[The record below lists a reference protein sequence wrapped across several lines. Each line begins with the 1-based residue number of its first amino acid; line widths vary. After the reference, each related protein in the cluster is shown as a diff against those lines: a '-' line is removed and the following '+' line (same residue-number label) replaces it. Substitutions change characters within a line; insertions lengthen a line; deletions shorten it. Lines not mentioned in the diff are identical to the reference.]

1 MHSMNMPD
9 SGKLQPNCTSD
20 EIKVILFG
28 LKSAI
33 HDVNSDALSYIFQKE
48 LDWDMI
54 YRLAEK
60 HRMIPLLYSS
70 LKKVPPDL
78 VPEYIL
84 TKMSAIYM
92 LSMKRAMIQIR
103 ELIQV
108 MILFKDH
115 EIPLM
120 PYKGM
125 ALSQQLYGDIGL
137 RISSDIDIIV
147 HQQDAIR
154 AKALL
159 VSQGYAP
166 GISLTPEQDEKFVN
180 LRCEYDLFFPGRSTI
195 DIHWQFIPYYYL
207 APFKDADMWSE
218 LKEVALEGREILTL
232 SPEMLLIALC
242 IHGAKHQWKDL
253 KQVCDI
259 AAIIALEN
267 DLDWEYIVRIANEK
281 RMKRILFLGLRLV
294 EVLMETRLP
303 PEISVAIQQDPRIQH
318 LVSAS
323 LDAINQENQPHDGE
337 VHEVLY
343 WVSVRECVWD
353 KIRVILLLMFK
364 PNHDDWRYISL
375 PAILSSFY
383 YIIRPIRLVV
393 KYGVKG

>member
-1 MHSMNMPD
+1 MQYRHISE
-9 SGKLQPNCTSD
+9 SGKLQSNCISD
-20 EIKVILFG
+20 EMDVILFV

-33 HDVNSDALSYIFQKE
+33 HDVDPDALSHIFKKE
-48 LDWDMI
+48 LDWDTI
-54 YRLAEK
+54 YRLAER
-60 HRMIPLLYSS
+60 HRLIPLLYSS
-70 LKKVPPDL
+70 LKNVSPDL
-78 VPEYIL
+78 IPESIL
-84 TKMSAIYM
+84 TKMSAIYL
-92 LSMKRAMIQIR
+92 LSMKRAMIQMR

-108 MILFKDH
+108 MNLFKDH

-125 ALSQQLYGDIGL
+125 ALSHQLYGDIGL

-166 GISLTPEQDEKFVN
+166 GISLTPEQDKKFVS

-207 APFKDADMWSE
+207 APFNDADMWSE
-218 LKEVALEGREILTL
+218 LKKVFLEGREIATL

-259 AAIIALEN
+259 AAIIAREN
-267 DLDWEYIVRIANEK
+267 ELDWENIVRIAHEK
-281 RMKRILFLGLRLV
+281 RITRILFLGLRLV

-303 PEISVAIQQDPRIQH
+303 PEVSIAIQKDPNIQH

-323 LDAINQENQPHDGE
+323 LDAINHEDLPYEGE
-337 VHEVLY
+337 IQEVLY

-353 KIRVILLLMFK
+353 KIRVVSLLMFK
-364 PNHDDWRYISL
+364 PNHDDWAYISL
-375 PAILSSFY
+375 PAILSPIY
-383 YIIRPIRLVV
+383 YIIRPIRLVFE
-393 KYGVKG
+393 YGVKG